1 MEGKDCAY
9 LGNGHLIEF
18 CSTVPERNSHVD
30 IPLRDLAPIV
40 IEALRRDLLNEY
52 QTALVLDAV
61 VDSMLRQENGLAK
74 TAH

>member
-18 CSTVPERNSHVD
+18 CSAVPEQNSHVD